1 MGDGFAKGTIGNY
14 ASALKSFTKFCDE
27 NNIAEELRFPTD
39 ERVLCAFL
47 SSLNKSVSGSTAKTT
62 LTALKRW
69 HDMHRITWNGSERH
83 NIMVRGITNNTPAES
98 KRPKRPAVTT
108 RMLMDLNSALDHNDP
123 KDSAILACALT
134 AFFGQ
139 ARLGELLATSRLKHN
154 PSTHPSRNSII
165 ILLNSNAREIELP
178 RTKTSQAD
186 GESIY
191 LTRQSDPLDP
201 VKALENHL
209 HVNHSLA
216 TSDHLFAYRSSTSQT
231 GRHSL
236 TIEDFMRRVND
247 IWTCLGH
254 QRVTGHSFRIG
265 GTTTLLRNGVPPDV
279 VKELG
284 RWSSDA
290 FHVYWRDIP
299 EIATRHVE
307 FLQLSMPTTVIAS
320 GNNNGQARRS
330 LRHVNRHNGRT
341 QLQGRPAYRPY

>member
-134 AFFGQ
+134 AFFWPSASWRTPSNIPPETQ
-139 ARLGELLATSRLKHN
+139 PLNTPFPQLDNYPSKLQRPRNTTSEN
-154 PSTHPSRNSII
+154 QN
-165 ILLNSNAREIELP
+165 
-178 RTKTSQAD
+178 
-186 GESIY
+186 
-191 LTRQSDPLDP
+191 QS
-201 VKALENHL
+201 
-209 HVNHSLA
+209 S
-216 TSDHLFAYRSSTSQT
+216 
-231 GRHSL
+231 
-236 TIEDFMRRVND
+236 
-247 IWTCLGH
+247 
-254 QRVTGHSFRIG
+254 
-265 GTTTLLRNGVPPDV
+265 
-279 VKELG
+279 
-284 RWSSDA
+284 
-290 FHVYWRDIP
+290 
-299 EIATRHVE
+299 
-307 FLQLSMPTTVIAS
+307 
-320 GNNNGQARRS
+320 
-330 LRHVNRHNGRT
+330 
-341 QLQGRPAYRPY
+341 